1 MTQAE
6 LAERLL
12 TFIRK
17 RFLDDDPASRLDG
30 ETPLLDWGIL
40 NSVNT
45 AELIGFVRSEFDC
58 TLHQSSVNV
67 RNFRNANSIAT
78 LILETTMTGRGQS
91 A

>member
-6 LAERLL
+6 LTEQLL
-12 TFIRK
+12 AFIRE
-17 RFLDDDPASRLDG
+17 RFLDDDPASKLDG

-45 AELIGFVRSEFDC
+45 AELISFIRSEFDC
-58 TLHQSSVNV
+58 PVDQSSVNV
-67 RNFRNANSIAT
+67 RNFRNANCIAA
-78 LILETTMTGRGQS
+78 LILDTTATGRDQS